1 MFRHYTVPF
10 LQYEILLRILLN
22 STESLELIV
31 ISIVNK
37 AYLFSLFYKM
47 SGKTSCGITI
57 NLLQRT
63 PVFTDGTYLI
73 MLIGHPNYQGYPVCK
88 GIRLLLCCLLF
99 VAVVCLLL
107 FVVCLLFA
115 VVCSMFLL
123 RTLCIVVVCYSCY
136 QRCFIG

>member
-1 MFRHYTVPF
+1 MRFYSVFYSIRYYPVPF

-88 GIRLLLCCLLF
+88 GIRLL
-99 VAVVCLLL
+99 
-107 FVVCLLFA
+107 FVVCRSCLFA

-123 RTLCIVVVCYSCY
+123 RTLRIVVVCYSCCH
-136 QRCFIG
+136 RCFIR